1 MAPQVFES
9 NQYTAVGVMSIAL
22 ASIKA
27 PQVFES
33 NQYTAVEVMSTS
45 TCSF

>member
-1 MAPQVFES
+1 MHLQL
-9 NQYTAVGVMSIAL
+9 AL

-45 TCSF
+45 TC